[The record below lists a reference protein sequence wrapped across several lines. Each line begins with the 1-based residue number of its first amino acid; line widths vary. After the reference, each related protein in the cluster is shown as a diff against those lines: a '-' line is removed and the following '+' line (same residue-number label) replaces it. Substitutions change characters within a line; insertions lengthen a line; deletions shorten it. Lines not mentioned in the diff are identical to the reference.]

1 MPNVI
6 IPTPL
11 RDLCAGAAHL
21 DVPGATIGEVLREM
35 DARCPGF
42 YARVVEDGRVRPEL
56 AIAIN
61 GEMESAQLHDT
72 IPASAEIAIVPA
84 IAGG

>member
-21 DVPGATIGEVLREM
+21 DVPGTTIGDVLREM
-35 DARCPGF
+35 DLRCPGF
-42 YARVVEDGRVRPEL
+42 YARVVENGRVRPEL

-61 GEMESAQLHDT
+61 GEMESAQLHDAVAAT
-72 IPASAEIAIVPA
+72 AEIAIVPA

>member
-1 MPNVI
+1 M

-35 DARCPGF
+35 DLRCPGF
-42 YARVVEDGRVRPEL
+42 YARVVENGRIRPEL
-56 AIAIN
+56 AVAIN
-61 GEMESAQLHDT
+61 GEMESAQLHDAV
-72 IPASAEIAIVPA
+72 PSNAEIAIVPA

>member
-21 DVPGATIGEVLREM
+21 DVPGATIGDVLREM
-35 DARCPGF
+35 DSRCPGF
-42 YARVVEDGRVRPEL
+42 YARVVENGRVRPEL

-61 GEMESAQLHDT
+61 GEMESAQLHDP
-72 IPASAEIAIVPA
+72 ISASAEIAIVPA